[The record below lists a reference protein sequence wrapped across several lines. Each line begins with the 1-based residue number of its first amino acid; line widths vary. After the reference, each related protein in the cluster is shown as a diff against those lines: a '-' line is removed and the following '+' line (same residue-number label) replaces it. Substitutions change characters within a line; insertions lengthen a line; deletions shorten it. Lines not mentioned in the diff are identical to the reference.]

1 MRKMAV
7 SALLAS
13 AAALAGCATVPAGP
27 VVTAG
32 GQVCGT
38 GSIDADGN
46 GAVTAAE
53 WNAWRTSGFGY
64 WDTND
69 DNRID
74 QTEFQNCYMAGGF
87 YPSAYYNPSYWN
99 QYWTAFDMNRDGYLS
114 ADEYWSAQTWS
125 NVDQNNNGIIDS
137 AEWNWWDR

>member
-1 MRKMAV
+1 MRKLALSAV
-7 SALLAS
+7 LAS
-13 AAALAGCATVPAGP
+13 AAAVAGCATVPPGP
-27 VVTAG
+27 AVAA

-53 WNAWRTSGFGY
+53 WNAWRGSGFAY

-74 QTEFQNCYMAGGF
+74 QSEFQACYMAGGF
-87 YPSAYYNPSYWN
+87 YPAANYNADYWN
-99 QYWTAFDMNRDGYLS
+99 HHWSAFDVNRDGFLS
-114 ADEYWSAQTWS
+114 ADEYWSAQAWT
-125 NVDQNNNGIIDS
+125 NVDRNNNGVIDS